1 MTRIRWYGPTIVLLI
16 TVLLVMI
23 LGPNVVRNLAWEHT
37 DARIQLVQNELG
49 SNPTLAELSDS
60 FRKVAQVVEPSVVNI
75 EVYRQV
81 DRNARR
87 GGMDGRDLF
96 ERFFRG
102 QPGQPEPE
110 PREREE
116 PDEQFDQYN
125 VPQRVGNGSGWVY
138 DAQGHIITNNHV
150 VAEADRIKVR
160 FADGT
165 ERDAEVIGTDPNTDV
180 AVIKV
185 EDTKVHPAK
194 LAPNAVAKGDI
205 VFAFGSPFRFE
216 FSMSQGIV
224 SGKGRQLGI
233 LNTRDR
239 RGRIIRSGYE
249 DFIQTDAAIN
259 PGNSGGPLTN
269 IYGEVI
275 GMNTAIATRSG
286 TYNGLGFAIPAEMV
300 QNVVDQII
308 DTGKVRRGYLGVYIE
323 DLDEKMAR
331 TFNYDGQGVLVVDPI
346 KGGPADKAGLQRGDI
361 ITQVQGAPVTSAD
374 ELRHLIASYPP
385 GTELELGIVRNGK
398 TLDRT
403 LTIGELPESIAAN
416 PQGQA
421 TPEQPPEPEKAEV
434 LSKLGVTEVMSLTE
448 SLAERNELPI
458 KKGVLIREVRPLS
471 QAAAAGLRPG
481 MVITHVQGVAV
492 DAVDKLITELSKHD
506 LAQGVRISVQAGDA
520 NRFVLLELPDTE

>member
-1 MTRIRWYGPTIVLLI
+1 MTRIRWYGPTVVLLI

-23 LGPNVVRNLAWEHT
+23 LGPTVVRNLAWEHT
-37 DARIQLVQNELG
+37 DARIRLVQNELS
-49 SNPTLAELSDS
+49 SNPSLAELSDS

-81 DRNARR
+81 DRRDMR
-87 GGMDGRDLF
+87 GSREGRDLF

-102 QPGQPEPE
+102 QPGQPEPRE
-110 PREREE
+110 PEQ
-116 PDEQFDQYN
+116 PDDEFDQYN

-138 DAQGHIITNNHV
+138 DANGHIITNNHV

-165 ERDAEVIGTDPNTDV
+165 ERDAQVIGTDPNTDV

-185 EDTKVHPAK
+185 DATKVHPAT
-194 LAPNAVAKGDI
+194 LAPDSVAKGDI

-286 TYNGLGFAIPAEMV
+286 TYNGLGFAIPIDMV
-300 QNVVDQII
+300 TNVVDQII
-308 DTGKVRRGYLGVYIE
+308 DTGKVRRGYLGVYID

-346 KGGPADKAGLQRGDI
+346 AGGPADKAGLQRGDI
-361 ITQVQGAPVTSAD
+361 ITHVADAQVASAD

-385 GTELELGIVRNGK
+385 GTELELLIVRNGENL
-398 TLDRT
+398 TRT

-416 PQGQA
+416 PQGSV
-421 TPEQPPEPEKAEV
+421 TPEQPAEPEQVE
-434 LSKLGVTEVMSLTE
+434 LLNKLGITEVMALTA
-448 SLAERNELPI
+448 SLAEQNELSVSQ
-458 KKGVLIREVRPLS
+458 GVVIREVRPLS

-481 MVITHVQGVAV
+481 QVITHVQGVEVTSVKA
-492 DAVDKLITELSKHD
+492 LIAELQQHD
-506 LAQGVRISVQAGDA
+506 LAQGVRVSVQAGDTK
-520 NRFVLLELPDTE
+520 RFVLLELPNGE